1 MDRSILEKYKKQED
15 RLLLSKVLDKS
26 KFCLEKNKIETTDFL
41 DLSQKELVSKFLQVC
56 KNEQYIF
63 YGGLENAERTVAIFY
78 PEKLEEIIKEN
89 KFDFNTIFSVIRI
102 TLPNELKGTYE
113 HRNYLGALMKLGLKR
128 EKIGDI
134 IVYEEGADIIVK
146 PEIEEF
152 LITNLNELTRF
163 NKSKIEKIKLN
174 EIKQIEK
181 VKIEEKIT
189 VSSMRLDNIVSE
201 IARCSRNKAD
211 ELLIGERVLVNFE
224 TITKASK
231 EIKEKD
237 IITIRGKGRFE
248 IIEIL
253 GNSKKRKIIVKIE
266 KFNWQKTTE

>member
-26 KFCLEKNKIETTDFL
+26 KFSLEKNKIETTDFL
-41 DLSQKELVSKFLQVC
+41 DLSQKELVSKFLQTC
-56 KNEQYIF
+56 KNYQYIL
-63 YGGLENAERTVAIFY
+63 YGGLNDAERTIVIFY

-102 TLPNELKGTYE
+102 TLPNDIKGTFE
-113 HRNYLGALMKLGLKR
+113 HRNYLGALIKLGIKR

-134 IVYEEGADIIVK
+134 IVYPEGADIIVK
-146 PEIEEF
+146 PEIEQF

-163 NKSKIEKIKLN
+163 NKSKIEKIKLS
-174 EIKQIEK
+174 EIKQIKK

-201 IARCSRNKAD
+201 LAKCSRNKAD

-224 TITKASK
+224 VATKTSK

-237 IITIRGKGRFE
+237 IITIRGKGRFQ

-253 GNSKKRKIIVKIE
+253 GNSRKGKNIVKVE
-266 KFNWQKTTE
+266 KFN

>member
-15 RLLLSKVLDKS
+15 RLLLSKVIDKS

-41 DLSQKELVSKFLQVC
+41 DLSQKELVCKFLQTC
-56 KNEQYIF
+56 KKEQYIL
-63 YGGLENAERTVAIFY
+63 YGGLEDAERTVAIFY

-102 TLPNELKGTYE
+102 TLPNELKGSFE
-113 HRNYLGALMKLGLKR
+113 HRNYLGALIKLGLKR

-134 IVYEEGADIIVK
+134 IVYAEGADIIVK
-146 PEIEEF
+146 PEIEQF

-163 NKSKIEKIKLN
+163 NKSKIEKIKLS

-201 IARCSRNKAD
+201 LAKCSRNKAD
-211 ELLIGERVLVNFE
+211 ELLIGERVLINFE
-224 TITKASK
+224 TTTKASK

-237 IITIRGKGRFE
+237 IITIRGKGRYQ

-253 GNSKKRKIIVKIE
+253 GNSRKGKIIVKVE
-266 KFNWQKTTE
+266 KFN